1 MFACYFLL
9 LMFCLFF
16 LFLVLFFLYCFVLFL
31 TFKGA
36 MVGLWWCYRLELGLG
51 PICQSFIV
59 MVHSAMAQLDKAERL
74 LGLQVQPTM

>member
-9 LMFCLFF
+9 LMFCLF
-16 LFLVLFFLYCFVLFL
+16 VCLFFFFVLLILFCC
-31 TFKGA
+31 A

-59 MVHSAMAQLDKAERL
+59 MVHILPWSMQLIDKAERL